1 VVNIAQDGAVAWTKA
16 PEEERRRQILDA
28 ALRVAARDGLRGLTL
43 RAVAAEAGLSHGLVL
58 FHFGRKQALVDA
70 LLDAA
75 LAWLAARATPAG
87 PPRRVCDV
95 VAAQTADIDP
105 VLVSVLLDFWMLAA
119 VDEAVRA
126 RITAAVTHYEA
137 GLAEVVAGRDD
148 DERRRHAGVATTLVF
163 GTALRSLLAGR
174 PPGPAAPGGR

>member
-1 VVNIAQDGAVAWTKA
+1 MTWTKA

-28 ALRVAARDGLRGLTL
+28 ALQVAARDGLRSLTL
-43 RAVAAEAGLSHGLVL
+43 RGVAAEAGLSHGLVL

-70 LLDAA
+70 LLDAV
-75 LAWLAARATPAG
+75 LVWLAARATPAG
-87 PPRRVCDV
+87 PPRPVCDV
-95 VAAQTADIDP
+95 VAAETADVDR

-126 RITAAVTHYEA
+126 RLAAAITRYEA

-148 DERRRHAGVATTLVF
+148 DERERLAGVATTLVF
-163 GTALRSLLAGR
+163 GTALRSLLAERAPGVA
-174 PPGPAAPGGR
+174 PGPTAPGGR